1 MEAQTANEQTLEQP
15 LEEAVPPPR
24 LSPEEARAALRASRT
39 QSFAALREELE
50 EALPQA
56 DSQTPGSAEP
66 GFSDIEGMA
75 ATDASSSEATEG
87 MARPDPSDDSPLPEE
102 TGTDEEVPSRQLE
115 PIEVL
120 VVSPRPRFLY
130 RYDLRLALGQMLEL
144 FPQTTAIT
152 PGAAGVHLRSLALL
166 FIVSMPALVVVGT
179 IGAVMAAGLG
189 NFVGAPVRVSLSGS
203 LFTLIINAGTTALLA
218 GGASLSA
225 LWAARITRTW
235 HASLVGALAGIGAL
249 LLGAATFFPLFTEV
263 AFARM
268 DGQLGPFAVGWLVVA
283 ISLLIGPTLAALLT
297 GAAVNANRLC
307 KDTGR
312 MLSPELRVRYGVPEG
327 LAALEAIEN
336 EDWDLL
342 VTVEGL
348 PPGVENFIELN
359 LYMAEGAAFAIMELE
374 VRFWAEVGPEGETSE
389 SSAWHRKARRWLVHS
404 QELPAEQ
411 AQQLMG
417 MNWQGLA
424 ALLDA

>member
-1 MEAQTANEQTLEQP
+1 MEAQTANEQALEQP
-15 LEEAVPPPR
+15 LEEAPPPPR

-50 EALPQA
+50 EALPRA

-66 GFSDIEGMA
+66 GLSDIEGMG

-102 TGTDEEVPSRQLE
+102 SETDEEVASRELE

-144 FPQTTAIT
+144 FPQTTAVS

-166 FIVSMPALVVVGT
+166 FIVSIPALVVVGT
-179 IGAVMAAGLG
+179 IGAVLAAGLG

-203 LFTLIINAGTTALLA
+203 LFTLIINAGTSALLA

-225 LWAARITRTW
+225 LWAARVTRTW

-297 GAAVNANRLC
+297 GASVNANRLC

-348 PPGVENFIELN
+348 PPGIENFIELN
-359 LYMAEGAAFAIMELE
+359 LYMAEGAAFAVMELE